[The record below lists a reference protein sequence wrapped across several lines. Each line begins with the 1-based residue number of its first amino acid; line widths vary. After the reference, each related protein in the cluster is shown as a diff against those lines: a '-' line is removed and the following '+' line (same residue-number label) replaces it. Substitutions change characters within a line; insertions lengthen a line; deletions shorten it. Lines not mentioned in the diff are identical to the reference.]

1 MHHLELLTVL
11 HSLNTACLKCKQH
24 LSVFSSEVVEGL
36 CHTWALIPHEGTGT
50 SGLKAKGKAQRTR
63 RQAGHTCAPAT
74 SEVVKGEKASP
85 PQRTPT
91 HRRAPLS
98 SSDETLPRCPCM
110 NALIRTANKSGDKNK
125 KDCIQTRISE
135 QAVTQTAL
143 FRGGERVRATRRYSC
158 NLSKTVGE
166 RKHCLWFKA
175 QANKMGDGALC
186 LLSAV
191 RLECKAVRMK
201 GVWKESSWCCM
212 NTDVYLKNASI
223 AFFQMN

>member
-1 MHHLELLTVL
+1 MRGREHLDLQPKEKLRGRGDGRATRVPRPHLRSLTGKRPRRHRGRRHIGAHRCPRL
-11 HSLNTACLKCKQH
+11 TRRPPAAPARMR
-24 LSVFSSEVVEGL
+24 
-36 CHTWALIPHEGTGT
+36 W
-50 SGLKAKGKAQRTR
+50 SGLRTKV
-63 RQAGHTCAPAT
+63 GI
-74 SEVVKGEKASP
+74 KK
-85 PQRTPT
+85 
-91 HRRAPLS
+91 
-98 SSDETLPRCPCM
+98 
-110 NALIRTANKSGDKNK
+110 K

-143 FRGGERVRATRRYSC
+143 FRGGERVRATRHYSC

-191 RLECKAVRMK
+191 RLECKAVGVK
-201 GVWKESSWCCM
+201 GVWKEPSRCRM